1 MKNCLLLDGS
11 FACIPIVRAL
21 SCNYNVFTCG
31 NKKDAYFASNYAS
44 NHKLIDYSLPPKVEK
59 IICENKIDLVVPGCT
74 DLSLDAYG
82 KVDLDFGMA
91 IKKVSSKEAFHNF
104 CLKLQLKSPK
114 SFSTVEECYFPVIVK
129 PDDAFSG
136 KGVTVVEEKLDIHR
150 AIDSAMANSNSKK
163 IIIQEYLIGQLHSV
177 SAFKQ
182 PDGSI
187 FKFLVEEH
195 CNQHRFSVD
204 ESFVLHAPPQWDEAL
219 DEIINRIYSEMP
231 ECVAFLHMQFIVC
244 DNVIRPLELM
254 LRCPGDLYS
263 LLIQYSTG
271 IDYGAL
277 YINSFGGTAKN
288 KVDTLVSQN
297 RHVKRL
303 TLKVSPEEM
312 VPNIQVPSNTIDFYR
327 TIPAGYLNTG
337 ELPLRYAVIFL
348 EVEELTHDTTKSLF
362 EML

>member
-1 MKNCLLLDGS
+1 MKTCLLLDGS

-21 SCNYNVFTCG
+21 SCNYNVITCG
-31 NKKDAYFASNYAS
+31 NNKDAYFAANSPS
-44 NHKLIDYSLPPKVEK
+44 NHKLINYSLPTNVEK

-74 DLSLDAYG
+74 DLSLQAFG
-82 KVDLDFGMA
+82 EVNLDFGMA
-91 IKKVSSKEAFHNF
+91 IKKVSSKDAFHNF

-114 SFSTVEECYFPVIVK
+114 SFYAIEECDFPVIVK

-163 IIIQEYLIGQLHSV
+163 IIIQEYVTGQLHSV

-204 ESFVLHAPPQWDEAL
+204 ESFVLHTTPQWDEAL
-219 DEIINRIYSEMP
+219 DEIINQIYSQMP
-231 ECVAFLHMQFIVC
+231 EFVAFLHMQFIIC
-244 DNVIRPLELM
+244 NNVIRPLELM

-263 LLIQYSTG
+263 LLVQYSTG

-277 YINSFGGTAKN
+277 YIDSFGGTAKN
-288 KVDTLVSQN
+288 KIDTLVSKN
-297 RHVKRL
+297 RNIKRL
-303 TLKVSPEEM
+303 TLKVSPGEM
-312 VPNIQVPSNTIDFYR
+312 VPNVQVPSNTIDFYR
-327 TIPAGYLNTG
+327 TIPTGYVNTG

-348 EVEELTHDTTKSLF
+348 EVENLAHDTSKSLF

>member
-1 MKNCLLLDGS
+1 MKTCLLLDGS

-21 SCNYNVFTCG
+21 SCNYNVITCG
-31 NKKDAYFASNYAS
+31 NNKDAYFAANYPS
-44 NHKLIDYSLPPKVEK
+44 NHKLINYSLPTNVEK
-59 IICENKIDLVVPGCT
+59 IVRENKIDLVVPGCT
-74 DLSLDAYG
+74 DLSLQAFG

-91 IKKVSSKEAFHNF
+91 IKKVSSKDAFHNF

-114 SFSTVEECYFPVIVK
+114 SFYAIEECDFPVIVK

-163 IIIQEYLIGQLHSV
+163 IIIQEYVTGQLHSV

-204 ESFVLHAPPQWDEAL
+204 ESFVLHTTPQWDEAL
-219 DEIINRIYSEMP
+219 DEIINQIYSQMP
-231 ECVAFLHMQFIVC
+231 EFVAFLHMQFIIC
-244 DNVIRPLELM
+244 NNVIRPLELM

-263 LLIQYSTG
+263 LLVQYSTG

-277 YINSFGGTAKN
+277 YIDSFGGTAKN
-288 KVDTLVSQN
+288 KVDTLVSKN
-297 RHVKRL
+297 RNIKRL
-303 TLKVSPEEM
+303 TLKVSPGEM
-312 VPNIQVPSNTIDFYR
+312 VPNVQVPSNTIDFYR
-327 TIPAGYLNTG
+327 TIPTGYVNTG
-337 ELPLRYAVIFL
+337 KLPLRYAVIFL
-348 EVEELTHDTTKSLF
+348 EVENLAHDTSKSLF